1 MFYVYFVKC
10 RDNSFYC
17 GYTSDLNKRV
27 ATHNSGAGAKYTKKR
42 RPVTLIYSETFDNRK
57 DAMKRECALKK
68 LSRKQKEALI
78 FKKY

>member
-17 GYTSDLNKRV
+17 GYTSDLNARV
-27 ATHNSGAGAKYTKKR
+27 KTHNSGAGAKYTKKR
-42 RPVTLIYSETFDNRK
+42 RPVTLIYSETFENRA